1 MYLENSTIQ
10 QLLEGFTGIRHRAA
24 TGSGEERFLLRFLS
38 ARVGRLP
45 GGDGPPERAGAG
57 AGEGPGREAA
67 RRAEEGTRWL
77 DFSKSKVSSASVML
91 RGCRGSVGGG
101 ARGNDQGRPFDK
113 KHRRRVQT
121 QGSST
126 PCTTSHDAGY
136 LLSTP
141 LWSSLL
147 ISRHA
152 SASPPTL
159 HAVFDHTVYDDEGW
173 SHAGH
178 RRVLGAAG

>member
-1 MYLENSTIQ
+1 MKIQ
-10 QLLEGFTGIRHRAA
+10 QYNSSWKDSQAFVTGQQQEVERRDSCC
-24 TGSGEERFLLRFLS
+24 GSWFLS
-38 ARVGRLP
+38 VRVGRLL
-45 GGDGPPERAGAG
+45 GGDGPAERAG

-101 ARGNDQGRPFDK
+101 ARGNDQEWPFDK

-126 PCTTSHDAGY
+126 LCTTSHDAGY

-159 HAVFDHTVYDDEGW
+159 HAGFDHTVYDDEGW